1 MKKLSILLM
10 LIIAIGV
17 LTAINFDPE
26 LFYSKTIIA
35 CFTKTAIPNLDGVVN
50 FDVQDGIVST
60 GMSSFD
66 QLAKE
71 LHIVD
76 MKQMHP
82 YVKVP
87 EWNDNGIYLQNHYRL
102 YLESDDNMDK
112 AVELLSKDPNLVYAE
127 FEGINRPKYV
137 TNDPMLDLQYAHT
150 LVHSFEAWDYTLG
163 SHDVL
168 VAITDS
174 GVKWNHPDL
183 RANIW
188 INPAES
194 PGMTIDWNAGTISGG
209 NGVDAGEGGNKV
221 DDLVGWD
228 FYNNDNNPMQ
238 NFAANDHGT
247 HVAGCAGA
255 VGDNEIG
262 VVGTCPNVSILCC
275 KGSSNTSPS
284 TGVSYAYDQVKY
296 AGEIGADIINAS
308 WGSVGSGTYPNSIVN
323 YVTALGALVV
333 TAAGNEN
340 TEHNASYQDY
350 PADCT
355 NALCVAAVA
364 QGDVKASFSD
374 YGSTIDICAPGAAIL
389 STIITGDGYAA
400 YDGTSMAS
408 PVAAGVA
415 ALVKSLNPNLTPV
428 ELMQRLMAT
437 ADNIDSLNPDYVGL
451 LGAGRINA
459 YTATMYDKIPNMQI
473 EDYILEEI
481 SGDDDGVANPGEV
494 IKLRI
499 ALSNCIDPITGLGWL
514 QADNVTVTMRCH
526 YPGVTIIDSVA
537 TFGTMHAGTTLLNN
551 NQPFKFQTVSTLPSE
566 PIPFQFYVQAN
577 QDNQYPYNKALPID
591 ISLSLNQ
598 AGWPFYSGAATNS
611 TPLLIDMDDDGQ
623 KEVVF
628 VGADGNIE
636 VLRKDGLTSYPGFPV
651 QTSSVIIGSIAMGN
665 INNDSNREFVACLQN
680 NQVICF
686 NDLGE
691 VKWNNASG
699 GTLRNGPVIFR
710 PNAASELKVAC
721 VTQNGI
727 LNIFNG
733 DGSNFTNFPVTVTG
747 AYLAPPAIGDLNNDG
762 YMDIVMIA
770 LNGSLNAI
778 SSQNGQSLPGF
789 PVSLTGGGSQNAIC
803 IANLDSDPEPE
814 ILVASSSGGYLY
826 GVNHNGSV
834 LFQKNIGTQIKT
846 SPVVVDVNND
856 NIKEIVLIA
865 NNGNI
870 YIMDGMGVDLP
881 NTPIGIN
888 TAVECTPV
896 IARFDGGNNAG
907 IIFGDSSG
915 KLHSVRIDGTESPN
929 FPIEIGGILKVSP
942 TLADIDG
949 DNDLEIAFP
958 TNSGLSIIDVKRGAQ
973 ALLWPNYLGGFGRT
987 CNAYQPTPIVDP
999 QLPALETV
1007 LYEAYPNPFNPE
1019 TTISFNLSSPNLT
1032 ELYIYNQKGQK
1043 VKTLFS
1049 GNLESGNH
1057 KFVWNGQDDNGN
1069 SVSSGLYF
1077 YRMKSGKY
1085 SSTKKMI
1092 LMK

>member
-415 ALVKSLNPNLTPV
+415 C
-428 ELMQRLMAT
+428 R
-437 ADNIDSLNPDYVGL
+437 
-451 LGAGRINA
+451 R
-459 YTATMYDKIPNMQI
+459 
-473 EDYILEEI
+473 
-481 SGDDDGVANPGEV
+481 
-494 IKLRI
+494 
-499 ALSNCIDPITGLGWL
+499 
-514 QADNVTVTMRCH
+514 
-526 YPGVTIIDSVA
+526 
-537 TFGTMHAGTTLLNN
+537 
-551 NQPFKFQTVSTLPSE
+551 
-566 PIPFQFYVQAN
+566 
-577 QDNQYPYNKALPID
+577 
-591 ISLSLNQ
+591 
-598 AGWPFYSGAATNS
+598 
-611 TPLLIDMDDDGQ
+611 
-623 KEVVF
+623 
-628 VGADGNIE
+628 
-636 VLRKDGLTSYPGFPV
+636 
-651 QTSSVIIGSIAMGN
+651 
-665 INNDSNREFVACLQN
+665 
-680 NQVICF
+680 
-686 NDLGE
+686 
-691 VKWNNASG
+691 
-699 GTLRNGPVIFR
+699 
-710 PNAASELKVAC
+710 
-721 VTQNGI
+721 
-727 LNIFNG
+727 
-733 DGSNFTNFPVTVTG
+733 
-747 AYLAPPAIGDLNNDG
+747 
-762 YMDIVMIA
+762 
-770 LNGSLNAI
+770 
-778 SSQNGQSLPGF
+778 
-789 PVSLTGGGSQNAIC
+789 
-803 IANLDSDPEPE
+803 
-814 ILVASSSGGYLY
+814 
-826 GVNHNGSV
+826 
-834 LFQKNIGTQIKT
+834 
-846 SPVVVDVNND
+846 
-856 NIKEIVLIA
+856 
-865 NNGNI
+865 
-870 YIMDGMGVDLP
+870 
-881 NTPIGIN
+881 
-888 TAVECTPV
+888 
-896 IARFDGGNNAG
+896 
-907 IIFGDSSG
+907 
-915 KLHSVRIDGTESPN
+915 
-929 FPIEIGGILKVSP
+929 
-942 TLADIDG
+942 
-949 DNDLEIAFP
+949 
-958 TNSGLSIIDVKRGAQ
+958 
-973 ALLWPNYLGGFGRT
+973 
-987 CNAYQPTPIVDP
+987 
-999 QLPALETV
+999 
-1007 LYEAYPNPFNPE
+1007 
-1019 TTISFNLSSPNLT
+1019 
-1032 ELYIYNQKGQK
+1032 
-1043 VKTLFS
+1043 
-1049 GNLESGNH
+1049 
-1057 KFVWNGQDDNGN
+1057 
-1069 SVSSGLYF
+1069 
-1077 YRMKSGKY
+1077 
-1085 SSTKKMI
+1085 
-1092 LMK
+1092 